1 MNGRTGVTMNNG
13 DSIKN
18 FQKLLRL
25 RTIFKQ
31 VSQLSWNITQ
41 LEKRYP
47 LESLSEKEA
56 ENLIVAYQQYVQQ
69 LSRANNEL
77 KEENDRN

>member
-1 MNGRTGVTMNNG
+1 MNKDAV
-13 DSIKN
+13 KN

-31 VSQLSWNITQ
+31 VSQLSWNVTQ

-47 LESLSEKEA
+47 LDSLTDQEA
-56 ENLIVAYQQYVQQ
+56 NDLITAYQEYSE
-69 LSRANNEL
+69 LLKKADDEL
-77 KEENDRN
+77 KGELNERLDKTI

>member
-1 MNGRTGVTMNNG
+1 MNN
-13 DSIKN
+13 DAVKN

-31 VSQLSWNITQ
+31 VSQLSWNVTQ

-47 LESLSEKEA
+47 LDSLTDEEA
-56 ENLIVAYQQYVQQ
+56 SSLISAYQEYAS
-69 LSRANNEL
+69 LLTKADDEL
-77 KEENDRN
+77 RGELDGKQT

>member
-1 MNGRTGVTMNNG
+1 MNK
-13 DSIKN
+13 DESINN
-18 FQKLLRL
+18 FQRLLRL

-47 LESLSEKEA
+47 LESLNEQET
-56 ENLIVAYQQYVQQ
+56 NDLIVAYQQYAKQI
-69 LSRANNEL
+69 SKADDEL
-77 KEENDRN
+77 KDELYENKVS

>member
-1 MNGRTGVTMNNG
+1 MNKD
-13 DSIKN
+13 DSINN
-18 FQKLLRL
+18 FQRLLRL

-47 LESLSEKEA
+47 LESLNEQEA
-56 ENLIVAYQQYVQQ
+56 NDLITAYQQYAKQ
-69 LSRANNEL
+69 LSKADDEL
-77 KEENDRN
+77 KDELYEKENRS

>member
-1 MNGRTGVTMNNG
+1 MNKD
-13 DSIKN
+13 DSINN
-18 FQKLLRL
+18 FQRLLRL

-47 LESLSEKEA
+47 LESLNEQEA
-56 ENLIVAYQQYVQQ
+56 NDLITAYQQYAKQ
-69 LSRANNEL
+69 LSKADDELNDEL
-77 KEENDRN
+77 KEK